1 MLDAM
6 LRDMLGVML
15 HASWYKSST
24 SRFMTLIMLH
34 VLLLGM
40 LHVACDV
47 SFHEALGFIF
57 HASCHV
63 ASWYDYC
70 HAFVLHSMRL
80 SKLSWMSGVD
90 QR

>member
-6 LRDMLGVML
+6 LRVMLGVML

-40 LHVACDV
+40 LHVMLLRGMIIVMLLCFIPCAFQ
-47 SFHEALGFIF
+47 SFCGCQAWT
-57 HASCHV
+57 S
-63 ASWYDYC
+63 
-70 HAFVLHSMRL
+70 
-80 SKLSWMSGVD
+80 VD
-90 QR
+90 